1 MGHGIAVG
9 DSVSW
14 LFGVARYWGIVE
26 AVRDNGVIE
35 ARTAGGV
42 LWVLN
47 LARIPWKFADIV
59 C

>member
-1 MGHGIAVG
+1 MDNGIAVG

-14 LFGVARYWGIVE
+14 LFGAVRYWGIVE
-26 AVRDNGVIE
+26 TVRDNGVIE

-42 LWVLN
+42 LWVLD
-47 LARIPWKFADIV
+47 LVRKSWMFSGMV